1 MQPAFIRFAFAC
13 LMLLLSGA
21 ANLSAQAAA
30 QPGQRIINQA
40 TAFAFIPDSAKQ
52 LDLLSNQVITNIL
65 GTPGLLLVQDRS
77 VFLSPGA
84 STSFNH
90 VLTNTGNETSSYQ
103 LDYQNELGDDY
114 DFGFLRLIE
123 DTNGNGVI
131 DTGEPIINSGDT
143 VTLTAG
149 AFRNY
154 ILSGVISPSAQTG
167 QQGVATFTAEL
178 LATGE
183 TQLVTDT
190 ATVGFASPQLLKS
203 VDRTTAE
210 QGDPVTYTLTML
222 SGAEP
227 LEPILVNIDGAVV
240 SRVIL
245 RDSMPRNTIF
255 SSFLSNPAGL
265 TELYHLRSFANDQ
278 EYTTTPPSDLNDV
291 EAIAYARASVPAAQV
306 FVVSFEV
313 TVKDNASGT
322 FTNEGFLYYRLNGGN
337 TNEELPSN
345 EVSVDVPID
354 CDDITLTSFNGS
366 GDTTQ
371 IIEPGASLFF
381 EVEASLYNLSQTELD
396 TLEMVLSS
404 EGTGDEELL
413 PLIETG
419 PNTGIFRLSS
429 VAFPNGVP
437 TVDGSANNNDSI
449 MQTNSSDVLK
459 GSLFNVICDNNV
471 KQIEIYVNPGGIVFD
486 SRTGARLAGAVVEL
500 RDGFGTLIESVTTGA
515 DGLFEFLDVP
525 AGDYYLK
532 VTPPLGYTEFSIVPE
547 PLLASIDG
555 ARPRIDATGSYGDP
569 FTIEEG
575 RNAVF
580 FDFPL
585 DTETP
590 EGFALEK
597 EVNRSE
603 VEIGDSV
610 QYKITLDNT
619 IGAQLPGA
627 YIRDVLPAGVTYIG
641 GSTRIDGVK
650 ASDPEG
656 APGPTLQFEL
666 GNVEDEQIVVLTYRA
681 RIAFG
686 ADRGDGINRAQAF
699 SRGAAPSSSNVATA
713 QINIDQGVFSD
724 EGVIFGKVFVD
735 LNDNKI
741 HDTFGPNGEDDDGE
755 GDDMLEPVVPG
766 VRIFLED
773 GTYAITDVE
782 GKYSIYGQRAITH
795 VVKLDTYT
803 LPAGTELAI
812 IDGRNANDPGSR
824 FADMR
829 KGELHKANF
838 RIVNPTP
845 ELLAEV
851 AGRVEQG
858 AVFTP
863 EIDRALK
870 RNFDYEDND
879 QNSSL
884 DQINDDASGT
894 IEGASF
900 NSSFY
905 EPILPPDTLTAGNSR
920 LPQRA
925 VAAVPHLPLEE
936 ELGSVPDA
944 KIGFMDLKDGD
955 TLALAQAR
963 VRIKGQLGTVLKLEV
978 NGSEVPETR
987 IGKRVEATDRGIHA
1001 VEYVGVPL
1009 NAGRNTLTATQFD
1022 SFGNARG
1029 SETIQL
1035 IAPANLAKISLEL
1048 SNSEPVAD
1056 GITPVEVTV
1065 RVADENGT
1073 PVSARL
1079 PLTLETTAGRWDVE
1093 DVNKTEPGTQV
1104 FLTNGEAVYRLL
1116 PPAEPSDANI
1126 EVSSGII
1133 RSTERFAFLPDLRPM
1148 VAAGIVQG
1156 RIHLRNLGKDSIVPA
1171 HEGSGF
1177 EEELRTLSDSG
1188 DDRLEGRAAFFLKGK
1203 IKGDILLTAAY
1214 DSDKDEDAELFR
1226 DIDPDKYYPIYGD
1239 SSVRGYDAQSS
1250 GKLYV
1255 RLDKKRSYLLW
1266 GDFETRSDHEAVD
1279 FGDYSRSLNGFN
1291 GQYEND
1297 RVKVSGFASQTSA
1310 VQVIDEISA
1319 NGTSGPFRLSG
1330 SNGLLNSE
1338 KVEVLVRDRNQPAV
1352 ILETRTL
1359 TRYVDYEFEAFSGS
1373 LVLRRPLASFDTELN
1388 PQSIR
1393 VTYEVD
1399 EGGEEHL
1406 VYGANAQVKVNEH
1419 LEVGAGYVR
1428 DENPEVDYELKS
1440 ANATVKLP
1448 FNSYLITEVAESD
1461 DLVEGNGTA
1470 YRAEIRRAGERTE
1483 ARIFY
1488 GEADESFVNPTASLT
1503 SGRIEAGAEVTHLID
1518 ASTRLE
1524 VEAIYEEDVVTE
1536 GSRKGVKGMVYRR
1549 FPNQVEL
1556 GLGGRVSHETG
1567 TPASG
1572 TTTIPSTS
1580 EDITPNSIASVIV
1593 AATAPVPHV
1602 PDMRMRG
1609 EVEQDVRDTDK
1620 TRVLL
1625 GADYQI
1631 STKTRAYVTHEFIN
1645 SLGNEFTLNE
1655 TQTNNRTLFGLE
1667 TDYMEG
1673 GQYFNEYRVRDAV
1686 EGEQAEGAIGLR
1698 NQWSVAEGLR
1708 LNTTFEKVR
1717 PFTGETTNESTA
1729 ATASIEYT
1737 APEDWK
1743 ATSRLEYR
1751 TSDTNDSVLATLG
1764 YARKINRN
1772 WSILTKT
1779 YVYEQTNKDADTDDL
1794 TQVRVRSGFAWRQTN
1809 QDVWNMLL
1817 LHEYKYEDG
1826 MDVLDTISQERHV
1839 NVLSHVLNYQ
1849 PDENWIWTNRVA
1861 AKWVNESSADDDFT
1875 DNYAAYL
1882 FNGRIRRDIS
1892 DRFDIGLN
1900 YSLMW
1905 DDGDSGFNYGL
1916 GPEIG
1921 MWVVDN
1927 FRLGL
1932 GYNFWGFTDRDFET
1946 SGRTQSGFFIT
1957 FNFKFDEN
1965 TLGFGR
1971 Q

>member
-1 MQPAFIRFAFAC
+1 MC
-13 LMLLLSGA
+13 LWLVLLLATLLTAHAVVSPGTRIVNQAEAFFFNPETADAYTKTSNRVEMIISGA
-21 ANLSAQAAA
+21 
-30 QPGQRIINQA
+30 
-40 TAFAFIPDSAKQ
+40 
-52 LDLLSNQVITNIL
+52 
-65 GTPGLLLVQDRS
+65 PGLELVDDRN

-90 VLTNTGNETSSYQ
+90 TLTNTGNTTSTYT
-103 LDYQNELGDDY
+103 LTYQNEAGDY
-114 DFGFLRLIE
+114 EFNLLRLFE
-123 DTNGNGVI
+123 DLNENGI
-131 DTGEPIINSGDT
+131 LDTGETVVSSGST
-143 VTLTAG
+143 VTLAPG
-149 AFRNY
+149 ASREY
-154 ILSGVISPSAQTG
+154 LLVGIIPGTTSTG
-167 QQGVATFTAEL
+167 QVGSASFTATT
-178 LATGE
+178 TGADNSTLE
-183 TQLVTDT
+183 DTVLDT
-190 ATVGFASPQLLKS
+190 ATVGLSDPQLLKS
-203 VDRTTAE
+203 VDRTEALPGETVE
-210 QGDPVTYTLTML
+210 YTLRLLNGTAPL
-222 SGAEP
+222 S
-227 LEPILVNIDGAVV
+227 PININVDGAARSLIV
-240 SRVIL
+240 L
-245 RDSMPRNTIF
+245 RDAMPRNTVF
-255 SSFLSNPAGL
+255 SQVTSSQGWEVF
-265 TELYHLRSFANDQ
+265 YHLYGSADSYYTANL
-278 EYTTTPPSDLNDV
+278 PSDLTSIQ
-291 EAIAYARASVPAAQV
+291 AIVLGRASISATQTVSA
-306 FVVSFEV
+306 SFEV
-313 TVKDNASGT
+313 TVADNASGS
-322 FTNEGFLYYRLNGGN
+322 FDNEGFLYYVSEGVSRTLQSNLV
-337 TNEELPSN
+337 TVSVPVECPTLESYSSADLDQPSN
-345 EVSVDVPID
+345 IFSPTGQSDQGIYFKVSAPFYNVDPAIEEAFSMEVR
-354 CDDITLTSFNGS
+354 
-366 GDTTQ
+366 
-371 IIEPGASLFF
+371 
-381 EVEASLYNLSQTELD
+381 
-396 TLEMVLSS
+396 S
-404 EGTGDEELL
+404 EGTGDVVTVQ
-413 PLIETG
+413 LIETA
-419 PNTGIFRLSS
+419 PNSGIFTLASTGAFANGLLLVNDEVANAADSS
-429 VAFPNGVP
+429 MQHTSSDMLVAI
-437 TVDGSANNNDSI
+437 VDGVDCYEGNT
-449 MQTNSSDVLK
+449 QL
-459 GSLFNVICDNNV
+459 VIY
-471 KQIEIYVNPGGIVFD
+471 INPAGIVFD
-486 SRTGARLAGAVVEL
+486 SRTGARLSGATVEL
-500 RDGFGTLIESVTTGA
+500 YSDSGLRISGVTTGE
-515 DGLFEFLDVP
+515 DGIFEFLDVSP
-525 AGDYYLK
+525 GDYYLK
-532 VTPPLGYTEFSIVPE
+532 VTPPLGYSENSVVPE

-555 ARPRIDATGSYGDP
+555 ARPRIDSDSAASASGGSYGDM

-575 RNAVF
+575 TNAVF

-590 EGFALEK
+590 DGFVLEK

-619 IGAQLPGA
+619 VGARLPGA
-627 YIRDVLPAGVTYIG
+627 YIRDVLPEGVTYIG
-641 GSTRIDGVK
+641 GSTRIDGVE
-650 ASDPEG
+650 ASDPDG

-666 GNVEDEQIVVLTYRA
+666 GNVLDEQTVVLTYRA
-681 RIAFG
+681 RIGFG

-699 SRGAAPSSSNVATA
+699 SRGSAPSSSNVATA

-724 EGVIFGKVFVD
+724 EGVIFGKVFID

-803 LPAGTELAI
+803 LPTGAELAI

-845 ELLAEV
+845 ELLEEV
-851 AGRVEQG
+851 ASRVEKG

-870 RNFDYEDND
+870 RSFDFEDESNT
-879 QNSSL
+879 SSNRI
-884 DQINDDASGT
+884 DEDAAGT
-894 IEGASF
+894 VEGAEL
-900 NSSFY
+900 NRSFY

-920 LPQRA
+920 LPKRP

-936 ELGSVPDA
+936 ELKTVADSQV
-944 KIGFMDLKDGD
+944 GFIDLKDGD

-963 VRIKGQLGTVLKLEV
+963 VRIKGKLGTILKLEV
-978 NGSEVPETR
+978 NGTEVPETR
-987 IGKRVEATDRGIHA
+987 IGKRVEAQDRGIHA
-1001 VEYVGVPL
+1001 LEYVGVQLHP
-1009 NAGRNTLTATQFD
+1009 GENTLVATQFD
-1022 SFGNARG
+1022 SFGNPRG
-1029 SETIQL
+1029 SETIRL
-1035 IAPANLAKISLEL
+1035 MAPANLAIISLEL
-1048 SNSEPVAD
+1048 SDPEPIAD
-1056 GITPVEVTV
+1056 GVTPVEVTV
-1065 RVADENGT
+1065 RVADENGI

-1079 PLTLETTAGRWDVE
+1079 PITLETTAGRWDVE
-1093 DVNKTEPGTQV
+1093 DVNKAEAGTQV

-1116 PPAEPSDANI
+1116 PPAEPSDVEI

-1133 RSTERFAFLPDLRPM
+1133 RNSERFAFLPDLRPM

-1156 RIHLRNLGKDSIVPA
+1156 RIHLRDLGKDSIMPA
-1171 HEGSGF
+1171 YEGSGF
-1177 EEELRTLSDSG
+1177 EEELQTLSDSG

-1203 IKGDILLTAAY
+1203 IKGDVLLTAAY
-1214 DSDKDEDAELFR
+1214 DSDKDDDAELFR

-1239 SSVRGYDAQSS
+1239 SAVRGYDAQSS

-1255 RLDKKRSYLLW
+1255 RLDKKRSFLLW
-1266 GDFETRSDHEAVD
+1266 GDYETRSDHDAVD

-1291 GQYEND
+1291 GQFEND

-1310 VQVIDEISA
+1310 VQVIDEIEA
-1319 NGTSGPFRLSG
+1319 NGTSGPFRLSE
-1330 SNGLLNSE
+1330 SNGLVNSE
-1338 KVEVLVRDRNQPAV
+1338 TVEILVRDRNQPAV
-1352 ILETRTL
+1352 ILETTTL

-1373 LVLRRPLASFDTELN
+1373 LVLRQPLASFDSELN

-1393 VTYEVD
+1393 ITYEVD
-1399 EGGEEHL
+1399 EGGEEYM
-1406 VYGANAQVKVNEH
+1406 VYGGNAQVKVNEQ

-1448 FNSYLITEVAESD
+1448 LDSYLIAEVAESD
-1461 DLVEGNGTA
+1461 DLEEGTGTA

-1503 SGRIEAGAEVTHLID
+1503 SGRIEAGAEITHLID
-1518 ASTRLE
+1518 ARTRLE
-1524 VEAIYEEDVVTE
+1524 VEAVYEEDVVTE
-1536 GSRKGVKGMVYRR
+1536 GNRKGVKGMVYRR
-1549 FPNQVEL
+1549 LANQIEL
-1556 GLGGRVSHETG
+1556 GVGGRVSHETD
-1567 TPASG
+1567 TSASES
-1572 TTTIPSTS
+1572 TSSSSTS
-1580 EDITPNSIASVIV
+1580 EEITPNDIASVIV
-1593 AATAPVPHV
+1593 SATAPMPYV
-1602 PDMRMRG
+1602 PDMRLRG
-1609 EVEQDVRDTDK
+1609 EVEQDVSDTDK
-1620 TRVLL
+1620 SRVLF

-1645 SLGNEFTLNE
+1645 SLGEEFTLNE
-1655 TQTNNRTLFGLE
+1655 TQTSNRTLFGLE

-1686 EGEQAEGAIGLR
+1686 DGEQAEGAIGLR
-1698 NQWSVAEGLR
+1698 NQWAVAEGMR

-1751 TSDTNDSVLATLG
+1751 TADTNDSVLATLG
-1764 YARKINRN
+1764 YARKLDRN

-1794 TQVRVRSGFAWRQTN
+1794 TQVRVRSGFAWRQTD
-1809 QDVWNMLL
+1809 QDVWNMLF

-1826 MDVLDTISQERHV
+1826 MDISDTISQERHV
-1839 NVLSHVLNYQ
+1839 NILSHVLNYQ

-1861 AKWVNESSADDDFT
+1861 AKWVNESSDDDDFA

-1882 FNGRIRRDIS
+1882 INGRIRRDIN

-1921 MWVVDN
+1921 MWVVEN
-1927 FRLGL
+1927 CRLGV